1 MSKVALVTGASS
13 GIGLET
19 ALLLVEKGFIV
30 YGAARRTNLIKPLED
45 KGGKALFLDLNDDDS
60 IVACVDTVLKNEG
73 RLDVLVNNSGY
84 GLGGSLEAVP
94 LEEAKKQFQV
104 NVFGL
109 ARITQLVLPTMRKQ
123 RSGRIINISS
133 MAGRFSTPFSCWYH
147 ASKYSVEALSDSLR
161 MELKPFGIKVSIIEP
176 GMIQTNWGAIHAQ
189 NIRKYTGDDDY
200 AKFADK
206 VAIWY
211 EKHYLTKGKIAKPT
225 VISRAILRAAC
236 AKNPKTRYK
245 VGTGS
250 KLNIFVASHVGNRL
264 LDFITLK
271 ALGI

>member
-45 KGGKALFLDLNDDDS
+45 KGGKALFLDLNDDES

-84 GLGGSLEAVP
+84 GLGGSLECVP

-109 ARITQLVLPTMRKQ
+109 ARITQLVLPAMRKQ
-123 RSGRIINISS
+123 RSGRIINVSS
-133 MAGRFSTPFSCWYH
+133 MAGRFSTPFSSWYH

-161 MELKPFGIKVSIIEP
+161 MELKPFGIRVSIIEP

-206 VAIWY
+206 VATWY
-211 EKHYLTKGKIAKPT
+211 EKHYLAKGKIAKPI
-225 VISRAILRAAC
+225 VISRAILHAAC

-245 VGTGS
+245 VGTGA
-250 KLNIFVASHVGNRL
+250 KLNIFVARHVCDRF
-264 LDFITLK
+264 LDFVIRKT
-271 ALGI
+271 LGI